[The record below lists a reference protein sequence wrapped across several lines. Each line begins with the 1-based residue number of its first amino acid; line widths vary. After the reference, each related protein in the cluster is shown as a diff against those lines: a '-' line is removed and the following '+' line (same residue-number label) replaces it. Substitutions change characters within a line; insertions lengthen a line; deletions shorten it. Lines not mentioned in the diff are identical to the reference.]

1 MWCILLS
8 VCCSWALLSHLGLNG
23 HISGEPELATCPVGS
38 DSPPFLQENLLET
51 MVATVSVGLM
61 LLLSPNKQCHST
73 ERNWKELT
81 PASENYLL
89 ASCFLDPLLD
99 S

>member
-1 MWCILLS
+1 
-8 VCCSWALLSHLGLNG
+8 
-23 HISGEPELATCPVGS
+23 
-38 DSPPFLQENLLET
+38 
-51 MVATVSVGLM
+51 MVATISVGLM
-61 LLLSPNKQCHST
+61 LLLSPNKECHSP